1 VAFYVP
7 LGPRGLLF
15 RLGTFVIGIW
25 GGQVYRLAY
34 RRRAIMLPCPAPF
47 PSRGLASR
55 FCAGLD
61 VAHPIPSAL
70 VAGALLSESE
80 AAAMA

>member
-25 GGQVYRLAY
+25 GGLVYRLAS
-34 RRRAIMLPCPAPF
+34 RRRSIMMPCPASF
-47 PSRGLASR
+47 SVRGHGSQLY
-55 FCAGLD
+55 AGLD
-61 VAHPIPSAL
+61 VAHSIPSGL
-70 VAGALLSESE
+70 VPGVLLSESE
-80 AAAMA
+80 AAVMA

>member
-25 GGQVYRLAY
+25 GGLVYRLAC
-34 RRRAIMLPCPAPF
+34 RRRAIVLSNPGSF
-47 PSRGLASR
+47 PSIELGAEIYVRLEETPPVTSAVRPSVISR
-55 FCAGLD
+55 ESERA
-61 VAHPIPSAL
+61 AL
-70 VAGALLSESE
+70 V
-80 AAAMA
+80 

>member
-25 GGQVYRLAY
+25 GGLVYRLAC
-34 RRRAIMLPCPAPF
+34 RHRAIMVPCPGPF
-47 PSRGLASR
+47 PSRGHGTRLYT
-55 FCAGLD
+55 GLD
-61 VAHPIPSAL
+61 VAHPIPS
-70 VAGALLSESE
+70 GLLPASLLTESE